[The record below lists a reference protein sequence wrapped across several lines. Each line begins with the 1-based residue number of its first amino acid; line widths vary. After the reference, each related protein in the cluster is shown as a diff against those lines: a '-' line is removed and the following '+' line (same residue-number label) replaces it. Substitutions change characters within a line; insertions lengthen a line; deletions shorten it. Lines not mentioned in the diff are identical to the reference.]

1 MSRLSLILA
10 LAMSLITP
18 ALAQAAPIS
27 FSDLLTRPREK
38 ADHRISYGPDALQF
52 GELWLPATKGP
63 HPVVILIH
71 GGCWRADLP
80 GLELMDYMAA
90 DLKASG
96 LAVWNLEYRRIGHE
110 GGGYPGTFQDVAA
123 GIDHL
128 ARLAGPYD
136 LDLTRTVVSGHSAG
150 GHLAVWALSRPRLP
164 QTSILAGKEAVSP
177 RAAIALAGII
187 DLEAYHADGPDACG
201 GPGTIDSLVGAAAA
215 AGRDVYAD
223 TSPPRVLPLGR
234 AQVIISGKLDPIVPS
249 RFGAAYGAK
258 AQTAGD
264 AVEILDLSDAG
275 HFELIDPTSTAWP
288 TIREAIVSRLGR
300 PARHQARP

>member
-18 ALAQAAPIS
+18 ALTQAAPIS
-27 FSDLLTRPREK
+27 FSDLLARPRVK
-38 ADHRISYGPDALQF
+38 ADQRIAYGPDALQF
-52 GELWLPATKGP
+52 GELWLPDTKGP

-90 DLKASG
+90 DLKAEG

-128 ARLAGPYD
+128 AALAGPYD

-150 GHLAVWALSRPRLP
+150 GHLAVWALSRPSLP
-164 QTSILAGKEAVSP
+164 KASPMAGQEVVSP

-201 GPGTIDSLVGAAAA
+201 GPGTIDSLVGASGAS
-215 AGRDVYAD
+215 GRDVYAD

-234 AQVIISGKLDPIVPS
+234 PQAVISGDLDHIVPS
-249 RFGAAYGAK
+249 RFGAAYGARAK
-258 AQTAGD
+258 AAGD
-264 AVEILDLSDAG
+264 GVEVLDMAGAG
-275 HFELIDPTSTAWP
+275 HFELIDPSSAAWP
-288 TIREAIVSRLGR
+288 TIRAAIVSRLGLAAPH
-300 PARHQARP
+300 PARP

>member
-27 FSDLLTRPREK
+27 FSDLLARPRDK
-38 ADHRISYGPDALQF
+38 ADHRIAYGPDVLQF
-52 GELWLPATKGP
+52 GELWLPAAKGP

-96 LAVWNLEYRRIGHE
+96 LAVWNLEYRRIGHA
-110 GGGYPGTFQDVAA
+110 GGGYPGTFQDVSA

-128 ARLAGPYD
+128 AQLAGPYD

-164 QTSILAGKEAVSP
+164 KSSVLAGAEAVSP

-201 GPGTIDSLVGAAAA
+201 GPGTIDSLVGAAT
-215 AGRDVYAD
+215 AGARDVYAD
-223 TSPPRVLPLGR
+223 TSPPRALPLGR
-234 AQVIISGKLDPIVPS
+234 PQVIISGDLDPIVPS
-249 RFGAAYGAK
+249 RFGTAYGARAK
-258 AQTAGD
+258 AAGD
-264 AVEILDLSDAG
+264 AVEVLNIPGAG
-275 HFELIDPTSTAWP
+275 HFELIDPTSAAWP
-288 TIREAIVSRLGR
+288 AIREAIVSRLGLAA
-300 PARHQARP
+300 PHQARP